1 MNPHS
6 FLFIETPSVRPSYF
20 RAGFGIPGILVF
32 HFISF
37 FHEKFSSGVLTGE
50 VDDEEGSIIDGGN
63 NELDLVSDN
72 EEDDG
77 GATSPNVVV
86 EQSVDSATPEPR

>member
-1 MNPHS
+1 MEN
-6 FLFIETPSVRPSYF
+6 
-20 RAGFGIPGILVF
+20 F
-32 HFISF
+32 H
-37 FHEKFSSGVLTGE
+37 SGVLTGE

-77 GATSPNVVV
+77 ATTPNVDV

>member
-1 MNPHS
+1 MEN
-6 FLFIETPSVRPSYF
+6 
-20 RAGFGIPGILVF
+20 F
-32 HFISF
+32 H
-37 FHEKFSSGVLTGE
+37 SGVLTGE

-77 GATSPNVVV
+77 ATTPNVDV
-86 EQSVDSATPEPR
+86 EHSVDSATPEPR

>member
-1 MNPHS
+1 MEN
-6 FLFIETPSVRPSYF
+6 
-20 RAGFGIPGILVF
+20 F
-32 HFISF
+32 H
-37 FHEKFSSGVLTGE
+37 SGVLTGE

-77 GATSPNVVV
+77 ATTPNVDVD
-86 EQSVDSATPEPR
+86 QLVDSATPEPR